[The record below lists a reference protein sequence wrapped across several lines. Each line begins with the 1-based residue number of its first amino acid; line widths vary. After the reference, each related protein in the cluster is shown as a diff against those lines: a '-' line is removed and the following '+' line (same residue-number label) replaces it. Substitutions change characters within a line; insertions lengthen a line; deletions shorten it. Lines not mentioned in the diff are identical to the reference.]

1 MFAPEILH
9 ITLTLFLSYLVSFL
23 WKCFVERRLDNGRDQ
38 ASLESVRIRAS
49 HYYSSFKRVCVERRG
64 DLFATLLSMFRHDEN
79 ESRANFCLQLYK
91 NIEQRIIDT
100 VSNKGRRIFL
110 VIISCYMASL
120 KEVVVSRCIYKKDNV
135 CVR

>member
-1 MFAPEILH
+1 M
-9 ITLTLFLSYLVSFL
+9 
-23 WKCFVERRLDNGRDQ
+23 
-38 ASLESVRIRAS
+38 
-49 HYYSSFKRVCVERRG
+49 RRG

-135 CVR
+135 CAIK